1 MSRISIELGG
11 TYTAQGMFARAQN
24 DMKKF
29 GAETRDMGSAATKVL
44 GSISAR
50 LDGEVST
57 AINGVTGLLQGLATG
72 GLWGLLGDAAKLAIG
87 FVVDKFKEA
96 KQAARDFAEA
106 LAGSAAESIGKLVQD
121 FGDVKKQ
128 IDVAKQAAEDA
139 MKVFESGKALEL
151 SNKIYEIHT
160 RTLNAVNESLSE
172 KGKAAAE
179 ALGKL
184 AEAEAR
190 QANQEEINH
199 MRRMQMDQ
207 AVYDADTRL
216 KAAKTAAAEAEDALA
231 KIHSSMG
238 PELFEY

>member
-11 TYTAQGMFARAQN
+11 TYTAEGMFKRAQK

-29 GAETRDMGSAATKVL
+29 GAETRDMGGAATKVL
-44 GSISAR
+44 GTISAK

-57 AINGVTGLLQGLATG
+57 AIGGVTGLLQGLAAG
-72 GLWGLLGDAAKLAIG
+72 GLWGLLGEAAKFAIG

-96 KQAARDFAEA
+96 KQAAKDFAEA
-106 LAGSAAESIGKLVQD
+106 VAGSTAESIGKLVQD

-128 IDVAKQAAEDA
+128 IDDAKKSAEDA

-172 KGKAAAE
+172 KGKAAVE
-179 ALGKL
+179 AFGKL

-190 QANQEEINH
+190 QANQAEINF
-199 MRRMQMDQ
+199 MRRM
-207 AVYDADTRL
+207 
-216 KAAKTAAAEAEDALA
+216 
-231 KIHSSMG
+231 
-238 PELFEY
+238 